1 MYLTGVEV
9 DAVPTETRRVGLLT
23 SGGDAPGMN
32 AAIRSV
38 VRAAC
43 ARGWTVLGFRRG
55 LTGLIEGDFVELAPR
70 AVANI
75 LQHGGT
81 VLKTARSEAFRT
93 EAGRQEARA
102 VLDANGVS
110 ALVAI
115 GGDGTFRGV
124 HELARIY
131 RGSVVGIPATIDND
145 VFGSDETIGFDT
157 AINTALD
164 AIDRIRDT
172 ASSHERIFLV
182 EVMGRHSGFIALAVG
197 TAGGAEEI
205 LVPEVATDLDEC
217 CKRLVEANRRGKA
230 MSILVVAEGEHEG
243 DAFAIA
249 EKVKARTGFEPRV
262 TVLGHIQRGGRPT
275 ARDRILATK
284 LGAYAVDVIAAG
296 RTDVMVGEVGGDLVT
311 TPLENTGTRKKV
323 LDPFLLRLIPIL
335 AR

>member
-1 MYLTGVEV
+1 MVAT
-9 DAVPTETRRVGLLT
+9 ATRRIGVLT

-38 VRAAC
+38 VRVAC
-43 ARGWTVLGFRRG
+43 GRGWEVAGFRRG
-55 LTGLIEGDFVELAPR
+55 LTGLIEGDFVDLAPR

-81 VLKTARSEAFRT
+81 VLKTARSGEFRT
-93 EAGRQEARA
+93 AAGRERARA
-102 VLDANGVS
+102 VLEKHGVTG
-110 ALVAI
+110 LVAI
-115 GGDGTFRGV
+115 GGDGTFRGA

-131 RGSVVGIPATIDND
+131 GGSVVGVPATIDND

-157 AINTALD
+157 ALNTALD

-205 LVPEVATDLDEC
+205 LVPEVATDLEQC
-217 CKRLVEANRRGKA
+217 CQRLIDANRRGKS

-249 EKVKARTGFEPRV
+249 GKVKARTGFEPRV
-262 TVLGHIQRGGRPT
+262 TVLGHIQRGGKPT

-284 LGAYAVDVIAAG
+284 LGAYAVDLIAAG
-296 RTDVMVGEVGGDLVT
+296 RSDVMAGEVRGELVA
-311 TPLENTGTRKKV
+311 TPLEETGTRKKA
-323 LDPFLLRLIPIL
+323 LDPYLLRLIPVL

>member
-1 MYLTGVEV
+1 
-9 DAVPTETRRVGLLT
+9 
-23 SGGDAPGMN
+23 MN

-43 ARGWTVLGFRRG
+43 GRGWTVLGFRRG

-131 RGSVVGIPATIDND
+131 RGSVVGIP
-145 VFGSDETIGFDT
+145 
-157 AINTALD
+157 
-164 AIDRIRDT
+164 
-172 ASSHERIFLV
+172 
-182 EVMGRHSGFIALAVG
+182 
-197 TAGGAEEI
+197 
-205 LVPEVATDLDEC
+205 
-217 CKRLVEANRRGKA
+217 
-230 MSILVVAEGEHEG
+230 
-243 DAFAIA
+243 
-249 EKVKARTGFEPRV
+249 
-262 TVLGHIQRGGRPT
+262 
-275 ARDRILATK
+275 
-284 LGAYAVDVIAAG
+284 
-296 RTDVMVGEVGGDLVT
+296 
-311 TPLENTGTRKKV
+311 
-323 LDPFLLRLIPIL
+323 
-335 AR
+335 

>member
-1 MYLTGVEV
+1 MSIGV
-9 DAVPTETRRVGLLT
+9 DSMPTESRRIGVLT

-38 VRAAC
+38 VRVAC
-43 ARGWTVLGFRRG
+43 GRGWTVLGFRRG

-81 VLKTARSEAFRT
+81 MLKTARSEAFRT
-93 EAGRQEARA
+93 ETGRERARA
-102 VLDANGVS
+102 TLEASGVS
-110 ALVAI
+110 GLVAI

-124 HELARIY
+124 HELARIWG
-131 RGSVVGIPATIDND
+131 GSIVGVPATIDND

-157 AINTALD
+157 ALNTALD

-172 ASSHERIFLV
+172 ASSHERIFIV

-205 LVPEVATDLDEC
+205 FVPEAVTDLNQC
-217 CKRLVEANRRGKA
+217 CQRLVEANRRGKA

-249 EKVKARTGFEPRV
+249 EKVKVRTGFETRV
-262 TVLGHIQRGGRPT
+262 TVLGHIQRGGPPT

-284 LGAYAVDVIAAG
+284 LGAYAVDMIAEG
-296 RTDVMVGEVGGDLVT
+296 KSDVMVGEVRGDLIA
-311 TPLENTGTRKKV
+311 TPLEESGLRKKP
-323 LDPFLLRLIPIL
+323 LDPFLLKLIPIL

>member
-1 MYLTGVEV
+1 MYRTGIG
-9 DAVPTETRRVGLLT
+9 AGSMPTEKRRIGVLT

-38 VRAAC
+38 VRVASG
-43 ARGWTVLGFRRG
+43 RGWTVLGFRCG
-55 LTGLIEGDFVELAPR
+55 FIGLIESDFVELASR
-70 AVANI
+70 VVANI

-81 VLKTARSEAFRT
+81 ILKTARSEAFRT
-93 EAGRQEARA
+93 EAGRARA
-102 VLDANGVS
+102 RATLDAADVS
-110 ALVAI
+110 GLVAI
-115 GGDGTFRGV
+115 GGDSTFRGA
-124 HELARIY
+124 HELARIW
-131 RGSVVGIPATIDND
+131 GGGIVGVPATIDND
-145 VFGSDETIGFDT
+145 VFSSDETIGFDT

-205 LVPEVATDLDEC
+205 FVPEVATDLEQC
-217 CKRLVEANRRGKA
+217 CQRLVEANRRGKA
-230 MSILVVAEGEHEG
+230 MSILIVAEGEHEG

-249 EKVKARTGFEPRV
+249 EKVKVRTGFEPRV
-262 TVLGHIQRGGRPT
+262 TVLGHIQRGGAPT

-284 LGAYAVDVIAAG
+284 LGAYAVDAIAEG
-296 RTDVMVGEVGGDLVT
+296 KSDVMVGEVRGDLVT
-311 TPLENTGTRKKV
+311 TPFEESGMRKKP
-323 LDPFLLRLIPIL
+323 LDSYLLGLIPIL

>member
-1 MYLTGVEV
+1 VATQ
-9 DAVPTETRRVGLLT
+9 TRRIGVLT

-38 VRAAC
+38 VRVAC
-43 ARGWTVLGFRRG
+43 GRGWTVLGFRRG
-55 LTGLIEGDFVELAPR
+55 FTGLIEGDFVELAPR

-81 VLKTARSEAFRT
+81 MLKTARSEAFRT
-93 EAGRQEARA
+93 EAGRERARATLEAR
-102 VLDANGVS
+102 GVTG
-110 ALVAI
+110 LVAI
-115 GGDGTFRGV
+115 GGDGTFRGA
-124 HELARIY
+124 HELAGIWG
-131 RGSVVGIPATIDND
+131 GSIVGVPATIDND

-157 AINTALD
+157 ALNTALD

-172 ASSHERIFLV
+172 ADAHERIFLV

-205 LVPEVATDLDEC
+205 FVPEVPTDLEQC
-217 CKRLVEANRRGKA
+217 CQRLIEANRRGKA

-249 EKVKARTGFEPRV
+249 EKVKTRTGFEPRV
-262 TVLGHIQRGGRPT
+262 TVLGHIQRGGAPT

-284 LGAYAVDVIAAG
+284 LGAYAVDVLDEG
-296 RTDVMVGEVGGDLVT
+296 KSDVMVGEVRGELVA
-311 TPLENTGTRKKV
+311 TPFAESAMRKKP
-323 LDPFLLRLIPIL
+323 LDAYLLKLIPIL

>member
-1 MYLTGVEV
+1 V
-9 DAVPTETRRVGLLT
+9 DAVPTETRKLGLLT

-93 EAGRQEARA
+93 AAGREEARK
-102 VLDANGVS
+102 VLEANGVS

-115 GGDGTFRGV
+115 GGDGTFRGA
-124 HELARIY
+124 HELARTY

-157 AINTALD
+157 ALNTALD

-205 LVPEVATDLDEC
+205 FVPEVATDLDEC
-217 CKRLVEANRRGKA
+217 CRRLVEANRRGKS

-249 EKVKARTGFEPRV
+249 EKVKARTGFESRV
-262 TVLGHIQRGGRPT
+262 TVLGHIQRGGKPT

-284 LGAYAVDVIAAG
+284 LGAYAVDLIAEG
-296 RTDVMVGEVGGDLVT
+296 RTDIMVGEVRGDLVA
-311 TPLENTGTRKKV
+311 TPLEETGTRKKA
-323 LDPFLLRLIPIL
+323 LDPYLLRLIPIL